1 MVFFVIN
8 VCRQVDGLTCR
19 HVDILTGRQDNY
31 VGKILEPRLPVDFFD
46 IPPLPLTVQISV

>member
-1 MVFFVIN
+1 MVFFVTG
-8 VCRQVDGLTCR
+8 RQVDGLTCR

-46 IPPLPLTVQISV
+46 IPPLPHTVQISV